1 MDSKIN
7 TKINTIINTIEED
20 LKIKKEK
27 RRVYNYTYY
36 DKHRLELLKQWREN
50 YVSQKESS
58 PSL

>member
-1 MDSKIN
+1 MDTN
-7 TKINTIINTIEED
+7 TDTKKEED
-20 LKIKKEK
+20 LKRKKEK
-27 RRVYNYTYY
+27 RRVYNYNYY